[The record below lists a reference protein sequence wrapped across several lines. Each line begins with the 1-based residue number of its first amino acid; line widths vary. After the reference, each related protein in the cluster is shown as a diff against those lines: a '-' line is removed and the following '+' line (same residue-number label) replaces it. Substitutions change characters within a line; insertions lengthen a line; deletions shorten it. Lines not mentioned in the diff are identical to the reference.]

1 MKHNYT
7 QHYKPL
13 ISATSPL
20 PPNLHVTH
28 LDIKEKILTELHS
41 ENTIVVIVH
50 GWRGYGKTS
59 LLFSIATSLMMCGKD
74 VKYVSGVVTPS
85 SYKFSSDVV
94 YLLDDYAGSMSG
106 VKYLSERGYT
116 KFLLAVASEDYLE
129 VSVPSGTT
137 LIKLRTLTR
146 DEVRRF
152 LQALSSRY
160 GVDVDRD
167 FVDVLYELCEGVP
180 SALGILLEYLT
191 SISRKLSVDVLES
204 NYRELLTYVST
215 RRNPLTERVFTDLGK
230 LERLTLLAVARLEEA
245 TDEEIARELPHV
257 PISRDIRISLR
268 SLRRILGKLKMYELV
283 TVSKKGRYRVFPR
296 LLADVLRERYSLLVR
311 TYL

>member
-1 MKHNYT
+1 MKYDHT

-28 LDIKEKILTELHS
+28 LEIKERILTELQS
-41 ENTIVVIVH
+41 ESTKVVIVH
-50 GWRGYGKTS
+50 GWLGYGKTS
-59 LLFSIATSLMMCGKD
+59 LLFSIAASLMMYGKD
-74 VKYVSGVVTPS
+74 VRYVSGVVNPS

-94 YLLDDYAGSMSG
+94 YLLDDYAGSMSS
-106 VKYLSERGYT
+106 VKYLSEKERT
-116 KFLLAVASEDYLE
+116 KFLLAVANVNYLE
-129 VSVPSGTT
+129 SSAPSGTT
-137 LIKLRTLTR
+137 LIRLRPLTR
-146 DEVRRF
+146 GEVKRF
-152 LQALSSRY
+152 LQVLSSRC
-160 GVDVDRD
+160 GVDIERD
-167 FVDVLYELCEGVP
+167 FTDVLYELCEGVP

-215 RRNPLTERVFTDLGK
+215 RRNSLAERVFTDLSK

-257 PISRDIRISLR
+257 PISRDIKISLR

-296 LLADVLRERYSLLVR
+296 LLADVLRERYPLLVR